1 MGYFE
6 TVKSFDDLKTQY
18 RALAMQHHPDR
29 GGDLAT
35 MQAINAEYDAL
46 HTRWNHCKASDQ
58 GYESARQYR
67 AGFYR
72 EQGWT
77 GERYSD
83 DLSKADLAV
92 IFRAYVKK
100 HWPQCKFSV
109 TRRHYNDFTIALM
122 QAPFSPWVDLENP
135 EIQREIER
143 RKLENPYY
151 DPEHPIKEGH
161 KQINHYHIESDLLL
175 SPAAKALFKDICAF
189 VQSYNFDYSDI
200 QTDYFHAN
208 FYLNLDIGKWNK
220 PFAQKGN
227 MPISDCTEIKE
238 AA

>member
-1 MGYFE
+1 MSYFGS
-6 TVKSFDDLKTQY
+6 VKSFDELKAHY

-46 HTRWNHCKASDQ
+46 YIRWNSRKASDQ
-58 GYESARQYR
+58 GYESAQQYR
-67 AGFYR
+67 AAFYR

-77 GERYSD
+77 GERYSH

-122 QAPFSPWVDLENP
+122 QAPFSPWLDLSDEAN
-135 EIQREIER
+135 QREIER
-143 RKLENPYY
+143 RKQDNPYY
-151 DPEHPIKEGH
+151 DPNFDIDRGYR
-161 KQINHYHIESDLLL
+161 QVNHYHIESDLLL
-175 SPAAKALFKDICAF
+175 SAAAKALFKDICAF
-189 VQSYNFDYSDI
+189 VQSYNFDYSDS
-200 QTDYFHAN
+200 QTDYFHTN
-208 FYLNLDIGKWNK
+208 FYLNLAVGKWNK
-220 PFAQKGN
+220 PFVQKGN
-227 MPISDCTEIKE
+227 MPISDSTEIKE

>member
-1 MGYFE
+1 MSYFGSI
-6 TVKSFDDLKTQY
+6 KSFDELKSRY

-46 HTRWNHCKASDQ
+46 HARWNTCRASDED
-58 GYESARQYR
+58 YESAPQFR

-77 GERYSD
+77 GERYSN
-83 DLSKADLAV
+83 DLSMADLAV

-100 HWPQCKFSV
+100 HWPQCRFSV
-109 TRRHYNDFTIALM
+109 TRKHYDSFYIALM
-122 QAPFSPWVDLENP
+122 QAPFSPWCDLEDP
-135 EIQREIER
+135 EVKWEIER
-143 RKLENPYY
+143 RKQENPYY
-151 DPEHPIKEGH
+151 APEHPMKTGN

-175 SPAAKALFKDICAF
+175 SPAAKTLFKDICAF
-189 VQSYNFDYSDI
+189 VQSYNFDYSDS
-200 QTDYFHAN
+200 QTDYFHTN
-208 FYLNLDIGKWNK
+208 FYLNLEIGRWNK
-220 PFAQKGN
+220 PFVQKGN
-227 MPISDCTEIKE
+227 MSMSDSTEIRE